1 MALTGGVLA
10 ATLLGGA
17 FPAGAAGAPASG
29 SATATDVTGDGAFP
43 GIWPWWTGDVN
54 AFWAGGSAQ
63 VGPVSQPYQD
73 GQTYNTIAAKL
84 QAPRPG
90 CDDGTATVTVRSTVH
105 LLGPTAG
112 VGQNGFAKLGTD
124 FDTAPGTNTTAG
136 MPVGGTQT
144 LETTVE
150 VPAADLAAGNVK
162 YWMIL
167 ETYHGGSKAWEI
179 SDFSATY
186 TYDTST
192 CADLGVTKSTEPSV
206 DQVQQGERISYAVV
220 VTNHGPGQRER
231 DRSGHGQQHLGR
243 HRDGERPD
251 DRRGRRAG
259 TGRVRGVA
267 APPSAGGLTSR
278 TPDRRAAAA
287 PRPPVPGIATCS
299 RGSPGLQGGVATAK
313 GRIEMYAGGIG
324 PHTGGTAGGMG
335 ALAATG
341 SPVLGLLVG
350 LGAVLLFA
358 GMTLVRKNVVARNL
372 AALGGTAPRP
382 FGGAV

>member
-1 MALTGGVLA
+1 MRRSWAMALTGGVLA

-186 TYDTST
+186 TYHTST

-206 DQVQQGERISYAVV
+206 DQVQQGERISYAIV
-220 VTNHGPGQRER
+220 VTNHGPGN
-231 DRSGHGQQHLGR
+231 STGHTMTDPVPAGLVDVQIPEDCSLAGGVVTCTGGPLAA
-243 HRDGERPD
+243 GESRTYLVTATAADVP
-251 DRRGRRAG
+251 AG
-259 TGRVRGVA
+259 TDAVTVTNTARVSGNETDPDTANNTSA
-267 APPSAGGLTSR
+267 AIVTVNVPMIAGGAALALGGSAVWLLR
-278 TPDRRAAAA
+278 RRRAA
-287 PRPPVPGIATCS
+287 
-299 RGSPGLQGGVATAK
+299 
-313 GRIEMYAGGIG
+313 
-324 PHTGGTAGGMG
+324 
-335 ALAATG
+335 
-341 SPVLGLLVG
+341 
-350 LGAVLLFA
+350 
-358 GMTLVRKNVVARNL
+358 
-372 AALGGTAPRP
+372 
-382 FGGAV
+382 

>member
-1 MALTGGVLA
+1 MGHGPDRRGDLRR
-10 ATLLGGA
+10 
-17 FPAGAAGAPASG
+17 AAGR
-29 SATATDVTGDGAFP
+29 GDARRR
-43 GIWPWWTGDVN
+43 
-54 AFWAGGSAQ
+54 GGRPR

-136 MPVGGTQT
+136 MPCGGTQT

-220 VTNHGPGQRER
+220 VTNHGPGN
-231 DRSGHGQQHLGR
+231 STGHTMTDPVPAGLVDVQIPEDCSLAGGVVTCTGGPLAA
-243 HRDGERPD
+243 GESRTYLVTATAADVP
-251 DRRGRRAG
+251 AG
-259 TGRVRGVA
+259 TDAVTVTNTARVSGNETDPDTANNTSA
-267 APPSAGGLTSR
+267 AIVTVNVPMIAGGVDAALALGGSAVWLLR
-278 TPDRRAAAA
+278 RRRAA
-287 PRPPVPGIATCS
+287 
-299 RGSPGLQGGVATAK
+299 
-313 GRIEMYAGGIG
+313 
-324 PHTGGTAGGMG
+324 
-335 ALAATG
+335 
-341 SPVLGLLVG
+341 
-350 LGAVLLFA
+350 
-358 GMTLVRKNVVARNL
+358 
-372 AALGGTAPRP
+372 
-382 FGGAV
+382 